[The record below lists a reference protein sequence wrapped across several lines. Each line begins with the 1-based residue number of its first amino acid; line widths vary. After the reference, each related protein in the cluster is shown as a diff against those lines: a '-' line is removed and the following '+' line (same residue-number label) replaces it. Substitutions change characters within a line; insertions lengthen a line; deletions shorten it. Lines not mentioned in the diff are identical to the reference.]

1 MAFKAADLPII
12 WKGSGIDEV
21 GYCPGLEEIVV
32 RINPEYYR
40 PAEVDML
47 LGDSSAAQVDLDWQ
61 PRTTL
66 NQLVEEMVA
75 HDLRQEWDATTC

>member
-1 MAFKAADLPII
+1 MAFEAADLPII
-12 WKGSGIDEV
+12 WRGSGIDEV
-21 GYCPGLEEIVV
+21 GYCPRLEEIVV

-47 LGDSSAAQVDLDWQ
+47 LGDASAAQVDLDWQ